1 MPAEL
6 TVLPDAR
13 LRHTWH
19 MCASAYRP
27 ITSLQ
32 AALAVHRPY
41 ALPPVGY
48 RSSRSALVC
57 ILPVASASPDS
68 AAREQKTRC
77 TLTRNNI
84 RQPARA
90 ARARTAA
97 AVSGLCGGSAAARRV
112 VQGWGLR
119 ARATQRYS
127 PHDTHSS
134 RRAGVRLA
142 RWATH
147 ALRDVQVLPKD
158 RMSGD
163 SPYVCFLLCT
173 HRLQG
178 FYLFCAI
185 TSHPQIFTPQLFT
198 PHDTHFT
205 GPRER
210 PSLRTA

>member
-1 MPAEL
+1 MSSAEL
-6 TVLPDAR
+6 
-13 LRHTWH
+13 
-19 MCASAYRP
+19 S
-27 ITSLQ
+27 Q
-32 AALAVHRPY
+32 ACL
-41 ALPPVGY
+41 
-48 RSSRSALVC
+48 RSSQPSPLSHTHVGLGCARR
-57 ILPVASASPDS
+57 VASRLETA
-68 AAREQKTRC
+68 
-77 TLTRNNI
+77 I

-112 VQGWGLR
+112 VQGGGLR